1 MIYIFMHI
9 QMTETEK
16 DIFIIEKEKGNT
28 PPLRIFIIKKIIK
41 I

>member
-1 MIYIFMHI
+1 MHI

-16 DIFIIEKEKGNT
+16 DIIVNEKGNT

>member
-1 MIYIFMHI
+1 
-9 QMTETEK
+9 MTETEK
-16 DIFIIEKEKGNT
+16 DIIEKEKGNT